1 MAENSRFRQK
11 LFLSLR
17 VGVILNI
24 AVAILYT
31 VVSVY
36 QRSRVRS
43 LEDSVIALSLRNADL
58 TSRLALA
65 LHTLTNDYFRAAG
78 AFVAS
83 YTSRVDRVSPPAP
96 FNLAGS
102 SASST
107 NSPLPSLRF
116 HTYFEVNNV
125 PCCYLKRRVY
135 RAGDL
140 LLGYP
145 ITEISPDAVEY
156 RGQFYPI
163 EEIIK

>member
-24 AVAILYT
+24 AVALLY
-31 VVSVY
+31 SVASFY

-83 YTSRVDRVSPPAP
+83 YTSRVDRVLPLSPSI
-96 FNLAGS
+96 LAGS
-102 SASST
+102 ATSST

-116 HTYFEVNNV
+116 HTYFEVDDV

-163 EEIIK
+163 EELQK

>member
-24 AVAILYT
+24 AVALLYS
-31 VVSVY
+31 VASVY

-96 FNLAGS
+96 SILAGS
-102 SASST
+102 AASST

-145 ITEISPDAVEY
+145 ITEISPEAVEY
-156 RGQFYPI
+156 RGHFFPI
-163 EEIIK
+163 EENQK

>member
-24 AVAILYT
+24 AVALLYT
-31 VVSVY
+31 VASVY

-58 TSRLALA
+58 TSRLTLA

-83 YTSRVDRVSPPAP
+83 YTSSVDRVSPSAP
-96 FNLAGS
+96 SILAGS
-102 SASST
+102 ASLST
-107 NSPLPSLRF
+107 NTPLPSLRF

-135 RAGDL
+135 RAGDI

-163 EEIIK
+163 EEVIK

>member
-24 AVAILYT
+24 AVALLY
-31 VVSVY
+31 SVASLY

-83 YTSRVDRVSPPAP
+83 YTSRVDRVLPLSPSIS
-96 FNLAGS
+96 AGS
-102 SASST
+102 VASST

-125 PCCYLKRRVY
+125 PCCYLKRRIY
-135 RAGDL
+135 RAGDI

-156 RGQFYPI
+156 RGQFFPI
-163 EEIIK
+163 EELQK